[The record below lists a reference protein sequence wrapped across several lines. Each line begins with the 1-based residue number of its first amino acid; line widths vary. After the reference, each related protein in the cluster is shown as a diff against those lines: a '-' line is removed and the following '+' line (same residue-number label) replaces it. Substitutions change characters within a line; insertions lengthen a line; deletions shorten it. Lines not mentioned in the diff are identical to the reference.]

1 MEIGVL
7 AVQGDFAEH
16 IAILRKMGCDSRE
29 IRLPEQLDGL
39 DGLIIPGGESTT
51 LSRLMSIYNLREP
64 IARMAEE
71 GRAIWGTCAGMI
83 MLANEITEQDPVP
96 LGLLDIGVQRN
107 AFGRQVDSFE
117 QPLQIA
123 PLAPEPYHCIF
134 IRAPV
139 VIRVGSP
146 VEVLASLDD
155 GRPVAVQQGN
165 LLATAFHP
173 ELTSDT
179 AFTSISSASLGAI
192 PLFRLY
198 DSDDGIGE
206 SGVLLIRSGPQ
217 PSLAEE

>member
-1 MEIGVL
+1 MKIGVL

-16 IAILRKMGCDSRE
+16 IAILRNIDVDARE
-29 IRLPEQLDGL
+29 VRLPEQLAAL

-51 LSRLMSIYNLREP
+51 LSRLMSLYNLREP
-64 IARMAEE
+64 IARMAS
-71 GRAIWGTCAGMI
+71 GGVPVWGTCAGMI

-96 LGLLDIGVQRN
+96 LGVMDIGVRRN

-117 QPLQIA
+117 QELHISPLSQ
-123 PLAPEPYHCIF
+123 EPYNCIF

-139 VIRVGSP
+139 VIRVGES

-173 ELTSDT
+173 ELTRDVRVHQY
-179 AFTSISSASLGAI
+179 FCG
-192 PLFRLY
+192 
-198 DSDDGIGE
+198 
-206 SGVLLIRSGPQ
+206 
-217 PSLAEE
+217 LAQ